1 MLLIYKKRVILSH
14 FFCTEGSSFN
24 KCCVIVKDYF
34 QSKFFMKLSSIRIVL
49 IATSHPGNIGSTAR
63 AMKTMGLNS
72 LYLVT
77 PKSFPD
83 SKAGEMAAG
92 ADDILEQAVLTE
104 SLDEALVGCQLVL
117 GTSARPRGL
126 SLPGLTPNS
135 CAELV
140 SGHSDNSQIAL
151 VFGREH
157 SGLTNEELL
166 KCHYHIH
173 IPSNPQYS
181 SLNLAQAVQIIAYE
195 LRMKLLDPS
204 AEVSM
209 RTDEYASV
217 DEIEQFYQHLR
228 EVFVEIQFLKEANPR
243 LLMQRVRRLFNR
255 VNLEKMEVSILR
267 GMLSQVQKTL
277 VRARKNAEND

>member
-1 MLLIYKKRVILSH
+1 
-14 FFCTEGSSFN
+14 
-24 KCCVIVKDYF
+24 
-34 QSKFFMKLSSIRIVL
+34 MKLSSIRIVL

-83 SKAGEMAAG
+83 PKARELAAG
-92 ADDILEQAVLTE
+92 ADDILEQAKVVE
-104 SLDEALVGCQLVL
+104 SLDEALKDCQLIL

-126 SLPGLTPNS
+126 SLAGLTPAG

-140 SGHSDNSQIAL
+140 SEHSDETQIAI

-173 IPSNPQYS
+173 IPSNPEYS
-181 SLNLAQAVQIIAYE
+181 SLNLSQAVQIIAYE
-195 LRMKLLDPS
+195 LRMKLLTPS
-204 AEVSM
+204 AQVSL
-209 RTDEYASV
+209 RHDEYASAE
-217 DEIEQFYQHLR
+217 EIEQFYQHLR

-243 LLMQRVRRLFNR
+243 RLMQRVRRLFNR

-267 GMLSQVQKTL
+267 GMLSQVQKSL
-277 VRARKNAEND
+277 LWAKKEKESE